1 MRLFMPFVFPNSI
14 FSSKDRKN
22 LITTMLNLFPF
33 VISSLCNRYPKGSHM
48 AWATKRLII
57 AFELKIEFAKKKCL
71 SIIMSAEMIP
81 TA

>member
-1 MRLFMPFVFPNSI
+1 
-14 FSSKDRKN
+14 
-22 LITTMLNLFPF
+22 
-33 VISSLCNRYPKGSHM
+33 M